1 MTVNCQ
7 QNEAVFT
14 TMLIQSRQK
23 ILIFVCMV
31 ISKLWV
37 FVFLHFG
44 ELLINQN
51 INTLHFLYFDYPILK
66 VLILF
71 PI

>member
-14 TMLIQSRQK
+14 SMLIQSRQK